1 MSPTVY
7 TWTGRSSSRVPV
19 GTRCARS
26 ARGPGS
32 GGWSRKGPGS
42 PRTSPSTRAARCAS
56 SWSPRVGYR
65 TDTLSPLRRSL
76 VVTDPEAA
84 GTPILL
90 IHGIMDNR
98 SVFTVFRRALRRRG
112 FGVVHAV
119 NYGLF
124 TGDLREAAH
133 ELRDHV
139 ERLCEATGADK
150 VHIVGHS
157 LGGVIARYY
166 VQRLGG
172 SAHVDTLVTLGSP
185 HSGTLGA
192 YLIPTALGRQ
202 LRPGSP
208 PLTEL
213 AGPAPGAPPGSWSCG
228 AGWTRWWCRSATRG
242 CSTRTSTS
250 TQLEVPTSGH
260 LALPIDGRV
269 VRWVVEA
276 LPARPS
282 SRSVAE
288 RRPLGARP
296 GRQPG
301 LLNDTPDPEFAPRD
315 GGSLGCRSPIHGR
328 SPTATGRPRS
338 TRRDPQPGRAVPAC
352 GPGRHRHREGQV
364 LARHRSPRGAQED
377 DPDRTTRLRAVHV
390 FRRHPPRPRAAGRPL
405 RPSPRAPPSR
415 PGRPSSPRSSRTA
428 ARRR

>member
-1 MSPTVY
+1 MDGSLELAGACRYALRTF
-7 TWTGRSSSRVPV
+7 
-19 GTRCARS
+19 GTRAGLWGLIKEG
-26 ARGPGS
+26 AWLAAHLAFYPG
-32 GGWSRKGPGS
+32 GAVREQLEP
-42 PRTSPSTRAARCAS
+42 A
-56 SWSPRVGYR
+56 VDYR
-65 TDTLSPLRRSL
+65 TDPLSPLRRSL

-133 ELRDHV
+133 ELAGHV

-172 SAHVDTLVTLGSP
+172 SAYVDTLVTLGSP

-213 AGPAPGAPPGSWSCG
+213 AAPAPACTTRFLVVWSRMDQMVLPQG
-228 AGWTRWWCRSATRG
+228 NARLRHPDLDVA
-242 CSTRTSTS
+242 
-250 TQLEVPTSGH
+250 QFELPDVGH

-276 LPARPS
+276 LARS
-282 SRSVAE
+282 
-288 RRPLGARP
+288 
-296 GRQPG
+296 
-301 LLNDTPDPEFAPRD
+301 D
-315 GGSLGCRSPIHGR
+315 
-328 SPTATGRPRS
+328 
-338 TRRDPQPGRAVPAC
+338 
-352 GPGRHRHREGQV
+352 
-364 LARHRSPRGAQED
+364 
-377 DPDRTTRLRAVHV
+377 
-390 FRRHPPRPRAAGRPL
+390 RRHAPWRNDDLSALDAAVNPA
-405 RPSPRAPPSR
+405 S
-415 PGRPSSPRSSRTA
+415 
-428 ARRR
+428 